1 MPYFY
6 FDRTYFLVL
15 IGEVICMIA
24 SAMVKSTFK
33 RYSRCNS
40 LSGMTGEQVA
50 MRVLH
55 AAGIHDVTVRH
66 VSGNLTDHYNPANK
80 TVNLSDVVCYGKSVA
95 SAGVAAHECGHAIQH
110 AHGYVPLKLRTAF
123 LPVAQ
128 FGSAFAWP
136 VILVGFFIN
145 SRSSAAIINI
155 GILMFSFAVVF
166 QLLTLPV
173 EFNASRRAMEL
184 LRSQGILGDQELGYT
199 RKVLTAAALT
209 YVASAAA
216 AILQLLR
223 VIILFGGRSS
233 DD

>member
-15 IGEVICMIA
+15 IGAVICMIA

>member
-15 IGEVICMIA
+15 IGAVICMIA
-24 SAMVKSTFK
+24 SAKVKSTFN

-40 LSGMTGEQVA
+40 LSGMTGEEVA
-50 MRVLH
+50 KRVLH
-55 AAGIHDVTVRH
+55 AAGIYDVTVRH

-80 TVNLSDVVCYGKSVA
+80 TVNLSDVVCFGKSVA

-110 AHGYVPLKLRTAF
+110 ARGYAPLKIRTAF

-136 VILVGFFIN
+136 VMIVGLLIN
-145 SRSSAAIINI
+145 SHSSMLLVNI
-155 GILMFSFAVVF
+155 GILMFSFAVIF
-166 QLLTLPV
+166 QILTLPV
-173 EFNASRRAMEL
+173 EFNASKRAMEM
-184 LRSQGILGDQELGYT
+184 LRSQGILGEQELGYT
-199 RKVLTAAALT
+199 GKVLTAAALT

-223 VIILFGGRSS
+223 VIILFGGRNR
-233 DD
+233 D

>member
-15 IGEVICMIA
+15 IGAVICMIA

-55 AAGIHDVTVRH
+55 AAGIYDVTVRH
-66 VSGNLTDHYNPANK
+66 VPGNLTDHYNPANK
-80 TVNLSDVVCYGKSVA
+80 TVNLSDVVCFGKSVA

-145 SRSSAAIINI
+145 SRSSAVIINI
-155 GILMFSFAVVF
+155 GILMFSFAVIF

-184 LRSQGILGDQELGYT
+184 LRSQGILGDQELRYT
-199 RKVLTAAALT
+199 GKVLRAAALT
-209 YVASAAA
+209 YVASADA
-216 AILQLLR
+216 AIFQLLR